1 MLHWNFYGPF
11 MAPKTFHISMLWWC
25 LNTWGILTFCF
36 RGKFSRFFHL
46 VRCACVACVC
56 AVFVWK
62 SHLRHSMTEINAPKC
77 IPLFGCLEM
86 ATSDFYGILN
96 KYSYIFGFLLIN
108 SIVSSGSENTWQDNR
123 IGLLAFCM
131 RHTITMNSN
140 TLYMDVQNVWR

>member
-1 MLHWNFYGPF
+1 MEFLWTFYGTKDVSYLDVVV
-11 MAPKTFHISMLWWC
+11 MLEHMRYSHILLSWKILSVLLLGSM
-25 LNTWGILTFCF
+25 
-36 RGKFSRFFHL
+36 
-46 VRCACVACVC
+46 CVCGVCVC

-108 SIVSSGSENTWQDNR
+108 SIVSSGSKNTWQDNR